1 MSRVFGFDAFNKDL
15 NVLKQRFPQ
24 EIEGFLV
31 EIASRGLRKAKQRSP
46 VDTGELRRNWNVGK
60 VKRSGD
66 TLSIELYNNTEY
78 APYVEYGH
86 RTRNGGFVPGVYMLE
101 ITLMELERELPRHLY
116 KLLQRLI

>member
-24 EIEGFLV
+24 EIESFLV

-46 VDTGELRRNWNVGK
+46 VDTGELRRNWNIGK

-66 TLSIELYNNTEY
+66 SLSIELYNNTEY